1 MNKEE
6 QLNYVS
12 ELLAQ
17 AMYHG
22 LESEV
27 VLDALELV
35 KENPDMDPILALQ
48 LAAADWDVIVDKRV
62 HD

>member
-6 QLNYVS
+6 QLSYVS

-48 LAAADWDVIVDKRV
+48 LAAGEWDVIVDKRV

>member
-48 LAAADWDVIVDKRV
+48 LAAGEWDVIVDKRV

>member
-1 MNKEE
+1 MNKEK

-48 LAAADWDVIVDKRV
+48 LAAADWDVYIEQ

>member
-6 QLNYVS
+6 QLSYVS

-22 LESEV
+22 LESEM

-48 LAAADWDVIVDKRV
+48 LAAADWDVYVEQ

>member
-17 AMYHG
+17 VMYHG

-48 LAAADWDVIVDKRV
+48 LAAADWDVYIEQ

>member
-48 LAAADWDVIVDKRV
+48 LAAGEWDVIVDKRV
-62 HD
+62 HN

>member
-22 LESEV
+22 LEAEI
-27 VLDALELV
+27 VLDAFELI
-35 KENPDMDPILALQ
+35 KEKPDIDPVLALQ
-48 LAAADWDVIVDKRV
+48 LAAADWDVYVGNKMRD
-62 HD
+62 

>member
-12 ELLAQ
+12 ELLTQ

-22 LESEV
+22 LEAQV

-35 KENPDMDPILALQ
+35 KDDPTMSPILALQ
-48 LAAADWDVIVDKRV
+48 LAAADWDVVVEIKQYD
-62 HD
+62 

>member
-35 KENPDMDPILALQ
+35 KDNPDMDPILALQ
-48 LAAADWDVIVDKRV
+48 LAAGEWDVIVDKRV

>member
-1 MNKEE
+1 MSKEE

-22 LESEV
+22 LEAEI
-27 VLDALELV
+27 VLDALELI
-35 KENPDMDPILALQ
+35 KEKPDIDPVLALQ
-48 LAAADWDVIVDKRV
+48 LAAADWDVYVDNKMR
-62 HD
+62 D

>member
-1 MNKEE
+1 MNKEQ
-6 QLNYVS
+6 QLSYVS
-12 ELLAQ
+12 NILAQ
-17 AMYHG
+17 AMYYG

-35 KENPDMDPILALQ
+35 KENPDMDPINALE
-48 LAAADWDVIVDKRV
+48 LAAKDWDVYVDQKR

>member
-1 MNKEE
+1 MSKEE

-22 LESEV
+22 LEAEI
-27 VLDALELV
+27 VLDALELI
-35 KENPDMDPILALQ
+35 KENPNTDPILVLQ
-48 LAAADWDVIVDKRV
+48 LAAADWDVVVEIKQ

>member
-1 MNKEE
+1 MNKGE

-17 AMYHG
+17 AMYRG

-48 LAAADWDVIVDKRV
+48 LAAADWDVYIEQ

>member
-1 MNKEE
+1 MTKEE

-22 LESEV
+22 LEAEI
-27 VLDALELV
+27 VLDALELI
-35 KENPDMDPILALQ
+35 KENPNTDPVLALQ
-48 LAAADWDVIVDKRV
+48 LAAADWDVYVENKMRD
-62 HD
+62 

>member
-22 LESEV
+22 LEAEI
-27 VLDALELV
+27 VLDAFELI
-35 KENPDMDPILALQ
+35 KEKPDIDPVLALQ
-48 LAAADWDVIVDKRV
+48 LAAADWDVYVENKMRD
-62 HD
+62 

>member
-1 MNKEE
+1 MSKEE

-22 LESEV
+22 LEAEI
-27 VLDALELV
+27 VLDALEII
-35 KENPDMDPILALQ
+35 KQNPDADPIRALE
-48 LAAADWDVIVDKRV
+48 LAAADWDVYVENKM

>member
-17 AMYHG
+17 VMYHG

-48 LAAADWDVIVDKRV
+48 LAAGEWDVIVDKRV